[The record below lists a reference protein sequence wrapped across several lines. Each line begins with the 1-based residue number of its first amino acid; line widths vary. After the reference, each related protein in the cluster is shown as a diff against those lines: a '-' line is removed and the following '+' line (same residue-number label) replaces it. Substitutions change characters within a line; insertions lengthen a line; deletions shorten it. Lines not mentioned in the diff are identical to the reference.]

1 MTAGQG
7 EKRSRKQQQDI
18 AALLTAPTMAEAAA
32 RCGISEK
39 TLWRWSQN
47 PEFAVRFREARSRA
61 LEAAINKLCHSTYQ
75 AAVVLLEISTNKRAS
90 SSSRVSAARA
100 IFEIAIKVREFH
112 ELENRVAELE
122 NYKAAPTHEQL
133 ESRSAFRREPPRDI
147 IITFV
152 G

>member
-1 MTAGQG
+1 MTGHG
-7 EKRSRKQQQDI
+7 EKWSRKQPQAI

-47 PEFAVRFREARSRA
+47 PEFAARYREARSRA
-61 LEAAINKLCHSTYQ
+61 LEAAINKVCNSASQ
-75 AAVVLLEISTNKRAS
+75 AADVLLEISTNKRAS

-100 IFEIAIKVREFH
+100 IFEIAIKAQEFH

-122 NYKAAPTHEQL
+122 NHKAAPTY
-133 ESRSAFRREPPRDI
+133 
-147 IITFV
+147 
-152 G
+152 